1 MIRMANN
8 HVFGRRRTLV
18 VGLAAGALLSVPA
31 LAQAAPRDTEPGR
44 QLAADE
50 PQVKPA
56 KLKLLEPTG
65 RYKLGTT
72 ELHLVDKARKD
83 PTAPVGKREL
93 MVSIWY
99 PTRTGSG
106 GPVARYM
113 PAKTADA
120 VQAPWVWAGLPE
132 GTFDYANSKTHGQVG
147 VPVQRGKHPVV
158 LFSPGYPFSR
168 LLNTAQVEE
177 LASQGYIVVTIDHT
191 HEGPVTFP
199 GGRFVPGLEDDP
211 DVPTYQRAIA
221 TRTADTRF
229 VLDQL
234 TLLSYGVNP
243 DAEGRALPFGLR
255 TSLDLH
261 KVGMFGFSAGGFTTA
276 NAMLED
282 RRIDAGADLDG
293 MLQYDF
299 DHGPLGKVAQQG
311 LNRPFLL
318 FGSDTS
324 QRTDPK
330 SAYYDKSWASFWQA
344 QQGWKLNLQ
353 LPGSLHQSFS
363 DYQLVYPQLLPK
375 IFGESSIVDDSIEL
389 RVGTIDPDR
398 SIAAQ
403 RAYLVAFFDQFLR
416 HRPQTLLRAESARFP
431 EVRFVR

>member
-1 MIRMANN
+1 
-8 HVFGRRRTLV
+8 
-18 VGLAAGALLSVPA
+18 
-31 LAQAAPRDTEPGR
+31 
-44 QLAADE
+44 
-50 PQVKPA
+50 
-56 KLKLLEPTG
+56 
-65 RYKLGTT
+65 
-72 ELHLVDKARKD
+72 
-83 PTAPVGKREL
+83 
-93 MVSIWY
+93 MVSVWY
-99 PTRTGSG
+99 PARTGSD
-106 GPVARYM
+106 GPVAKYM
-113 PAKTADA
+113 PSKTADA

-147 VPVQRGKHPVV
+147 VPVQRGKHAVV

-168 LLNTAQVEE
+168 LLNTVQVEE
-177 LASQGYIVVTIDHT
+177 LAGHGYVVVTIDHT

-199 GGRFVPGLEDDP
+199 GGRFVPGLEDEP
-211 DVPTYQRAIA
+211 DGPTYQRAIA

-261 KVGMFGFSAGGFTTA
+261 KIGMFGFSAGGFTTA

-282 RRIDAGADLDG
+282 PRIEAGADLDG

-299 DHGPLGKVAQQG
+299 DNGPLGKVAKQG

-375 IFGESSIVDDSIEL
+375 IFGEGSIVDDSIEL
-389 RVGTIDPDR
+389 RVGTVAPDR
-398 SIAAQ
+398 SVAAQ
-403 RAYLVAFFDQFLR
+403 RAYLVAFFDQFLT
-416 HRPQTLLRAESARFP
+416 HRPQTLLRKQSPKYP
-431 EVRFVR
+431 EVEFAHSDIRPLR

>member
-8 HVFGRRRTLV
+8 QVFSRRRALV
-18 VGLAAGALLSVPA
+18 AGLAASALLSVPA
-31 LAQAAPRDTEPGR
+31 LAQAAPRETEQG
-44 QLAADE
+44 ADQ
-50 PQVKPA
+50 PQVHPVQVD
-56 KLKLLEPTG
+56 LPTPTG

-72 ELHLVDKARKD
+72 ELHLIDQKRND
-83 PTAPVGKREL
+83 PTAPGGKREL

-99 PTRTGSG
+99 PARSGSH
-106 GPVARYM
+106 GPVAKYM
-113 PAKTADA
+113 PARTADA

-132 GTFDYANSKTHGQVG
+132 GTFDYANSRTHGQVG
-147 VPVQRGKHPVV
+147 VQIQIGKHPVV

-177 LASQGYIVVTIDHT
+177 LASRGYVVVTIDHT

-211 DVPTYQRAIA
+211 DAPTYQKAIA

-234 TLLSYGVNP
+234 TLLSYGLNP
-243 DAEGRALPFGLR
+243 DAERRPLPFGLR
-255 TSLDLH
+255 TALDLH

-282 RRIDAGADLDG
+282 RRIEAGADLDG

-299 DHGPLGKVAQQG
+299 DNGPLGKVAIQG
-311 LNRPFLL
+311 LNRPFLV

-330 SAYYDKSWASFWQA
+330 SAYYDKSWASFWKA

-353 LPGSLHQSFS
+353 LPGALPQSFS
-363 DYQLVYPQLLPK
+363 DFQLVYPQVLPK
-375 IFGESSIVDDSIEL
+375 VFGDTPIVDDSIEL
-389 RVGTIDPDR
+389 RVGSIDPDR
-398 SIAAQ
+398 SVAAQ
-403 RAYLVAFFDQFLR
+403 RAYLVAFFDQFLG
-416 HRPQTLLRAESARFP
+416 HRPQTLLRKESPKYP
-431 EVRFVR
+431 EVKFAQ